1 MRIYTRKGDDGTTD
15 LLGGRRVSKDS
26 RRVEAYG
33 SVDEL
38 NAYLG
43 LAQVHL
49 RAHPRFAEMLQQ
61 IQNDLFTAGA
71 ELATPVGRA
80 VPVAPIG
87 EAHVQRLETWID
99 EMEGNLP
106 PLRHFILPGGSPGAA
121 ALHVART
128 VCRRAERRVV
138 TLYRTE
144 AGNPHLIIYLNR
156 LGDLLF
162 VMARAV
168 NAAEGVQDVIWDG

>member
-1 MRIYTRKGDDGTTD
+1 
-15 LLGGRRVSKDS
+15 
-26 RRVEAYG
+26 
-33 SVDEL
+33 
-38 NAYLG
+38 
-43 LAQVHL
+43 
-49 RAHPRFAEMLQQ
+49 MLQQ